1 MTIEP
6 HRGATLL
13 AREIGRLEVAE
24 RYRLGWGSSAE
35 RAWESAVQR
44 SLDEAARLE
53 NSVGPSVSRVWRRAL
68 RAARF
73 RTWLRT
79 TAALGVLL
87 LPLTTTPLPTAAII
101 GVLVTY
107 PLLRAWRNPKLSL
120 LSRHEIPSLTDLAA
134 EFGLKAAVKRKP
146 GEVRAFGLT
155 NPQLAPLLADPLER
169 LTPEVRELMVQL
181 QPGFPGTIS
190 ELEACALVLLS
201 QPPPAVFPPRSV
213 RQR

>member
-1 MTIEP
+1 VTIEP
-6 HRGATLL
+6 HRGAALL

-53 NSVGPSVSRVWRRAL
+53 KSVGPSVSHVWRRAL
-68 RAARF
+68 RAARY

-79 TAALGVLL
+79 TVALGVLL
-87 LPLTTTPLPTAAII
+87 LPLTTTPIPTAALI
-101 GVLVTY
+101 GVLVAY
-107 PLLRAWRNPKLSL
+107 PPLRAARNPKLSL
-120 LSRHEIPSLTDLAA
+120 LSRHEIPSLTELAG
-134 EFGLKAAVKRKP
+134 EFGLKTAIKRKP
-146 GEVRAFGLT
+146 GEVRAYGLT
-155 NPQLAPLLADPLER
+155 DPQLASLLVGPLDR
-169 LTPEVRELMVQL
+169 LTPEVRELMTQL

-190 ELEACALVLLS
+190 ELEACALVILH
-201 QPPPAVFPPRSV
+201 QPPPPVFPPRSV